1 MSGRDRVLVRRREWA
16 GLGEGEV
23 RRVEAVWGEAFP
35 PSERGERDSVATRS
49 SDFLWTA
56 HLGDELVG
64 FATALRLPQSGAVYL
79 EYLAV
84 SASSRGS
91 GTGGALLAAV
101 AEDVLGDPAVAGIVL
116 EVEDPART
124 PGELPARRIGFYER
138 WGARVVTAI
147 SGYEMP
153 DLAEPGQ
160 RVPMVLLWRGGVAQ
174 PVLEADGV
182 ELVLRDLYLGYY
194 AHAAESGHLAEM
206 VGRLDRP
213 A

>member
-16 GLGEGEV
+16 GLDEDEV
-23 RRVEAVWGEAFP
+23 RRVDAVWAEAFP
-35 PSERGERDSVATRS
+35 PSERGERDTVATRS
-49 SDFLWTA
+49 SDLLWTA
-56 HLGDELVG
+56 HLGGELLG
-64 FATALRLPQSGAVYL
+64 FATGVRLPESGALYL

-91 GTGGALLAAV
+91 GTGGALLEAV
-101 AEDVLGDPAVAGIVL
+101 AEDVLGDPGVTGIVL

-124 PGELPARRIGFYER
+124 PGDLAARRIGFYER

-153 DLAEPGQ
+153 DLAEHGQ

-182 ELVLRDLYLGYY
+182 VLVLRDLYLGYY
-194 AHAAESGHLAEM
+194 AHAAEAGHLAEM
-206 VGRLDRP
+206 VGLVDRP